1 MEAVMQIFG
10 ERVMGMQLMQFRP
23 LLVLGLMGLVA
34 GFSTAQEVTLKLR
47 YQPGQTLNYKVTVEG
62 KVNLVSEVGV
72 ATDLQF
78 KGELTQE
85 QVVKEVADD
94 GTATLLL
101 TVSGKM
107 KLVSPTEGTQ
117 PSEQEVPTTKV
128 TMKIAPDGKVL
139 EVKPIKEEGEK
150 SGEQLKALQDPFQ
163 ALTMSA
169 SAWSLLVPNLPPKPV
184 KVGETWDMSGTVP
197 VPMPSGQSVQAKVIG
212 KGKLVS
218 VERKDGSEMAVSET
232 QIEIPELGEVVTKML
247 PLKEM
252 GVDMQVKGGTKS
264 NSKHWFDLTKGLLT
278 RSEVNSE
285 TKMVIV
291 IQMPENV
298 GAGTMT
304 LQTQT
309 QVKSVIEL
317 VSVKP

>member
-1 MEAVMQIFG
+1 
-10 ERVMGMQLMQFRP
+10 MQLLRFRS
-23 LLVLGLMGLVA
+23 LLVLGLFGLMVGFVA
-34 GFSTAQEVTLKLR
+34 AQEVTLKLR

-107 KLVSPTEGTQ
+107 KLVAPTEGTQ

-128 TMKIAPDGKVL
+128 TMKIAPDGRIV
-139 EVKPIKEEGEK
+139 EVKPVKGEGEK
-150 SGEQLKALQDPFQ
+150 SGEQLKMLQDPFQ

-218 VERKDGSEMAVSET
+218 VERKDGSEIAVSEA
-232 QIEIPELGEVVTKML
+232 QVEIPELGEIVTKML

>member
-1 MEAVMQIFG
+1 
-10 ERVMGMQLMQFRP
+10 MQLMRFRSS
-23 LLVLGLMGLVA
+23 LVLVLIGLVA
-34 GFSTAQEVTLKLR
+34 GFAAAQEIALKLR

-107 KLVSPTEGTQ
+107 RLVPPTGEAQ
-117 PSEQEVPTTKV
+117 PTEQEVPTIKV
-128 TMKIAPDGKVL
+128 MMKIAPDGRVV
-139 EVKPIKEEGEK
+139 EVKPVKEEGGK
-150 SGEQLKALQDPFQ
+150 SGEQLMALQDPFQ

-169 SAWSLLVPNLPPKPV
+169 SAWSLLAPNLPPKPV
-184 KVGETWDMSGTVP
+184 KVGETWEMSSTVP
-197 VPMPSGQSVQAKVIG
+197 IPTPSGQSVQAKVIG

-218 VERKDGSEMAVSET
+218 VERKDGSEIALSET

-252 GVDMQVKGGTKS
+252 GIDMQVKGGTKS
-264 NSKHWFDLTKGLLT
+264 NSRHWFDLTKGLLT

-291 IQMPENV
+291 IQTPENV

-309 QVKSVIEL
+309 QVKSVVEL

>member
-1 MEAVMQIFG
+1 
-10 ERVMGMQLMQFRP
+10 MGMQFMRFRP
-23 LLVLGLMGLVA
+23 LLVLGLIGLVA
-34 GFSTAQEVTLKLR
+34 GFSTAQEVALKLR

-78 KGELTQE
+78 KSDLTQE

-117 PSEQEVPTTKV
+117 PTEQEVPTTKV
-128 TMKIAPDGKVL
+128 MMKVAPDGRIT
-139 EVKPIKEEGEK
+139 EIKPVKEESEK

-169 SAWSLLVPNLPPKPV
+169 SVWSLLAPNLPPKPV

-218 VERKDGSEMAVSET
+218 VERKDGSEIAVSEA
-232 QIEIPELGEVVTKML
+232 QVEIPELGEVVTKML

>member
-1 MEAVMQIFG
+1 
-10 ERVMGMQLMQFRP
+10 MQFMRFR
-23 LLVLGLMGLVA
+23 LSLVLALIGLAA
-34 GFSTAQEVTLKLR
+34 GFAAAQEIALKLR

-78 KGELTQE
+78 KGDLTQE

-107 KLVSPTEGTQ
+107 RLISPTEGSQ
-117 PSEQEVPTTKV
+117 PTEQEVPTTKV
-128 TMKIAPDGKVL
+128 MMKIAPDGRIV
-139 EVKPIKEEGEK
+139 EVKPVKEEGKK
-150 SGEQLKALQDPFQ
+150 SGEQLMALQDPFQ

-169 SAWSLLVPNLPPKPV
+169 SAWSLLAPNLPLKPV
-184 KVGETWDMSGTVP
+184 KVGETWEMSGTVP
-197 VPMPSGQSVQAKVIG
+197 ITTPSGQSVQAKVIG

-218 VERKDGSEMAVSET
+218 VERKDGSEIAVSET

>member
-1 MEAVMQIFG
+1 
-10 ERVMGMQLMQFRP
+10 MQLMRFRS
-23 LLVLGLMGLVA
+23 LLVLGLFGLMVGFVA
-34 GFSTAQEVTLKLR
+34 AQEVTLKLR

-107 KLVSPTEGTQ
+107 KLFAPTEGTQ

-128 TMKIAPDGKVL
+128 TMKIAPDGRIV
-139 EVKPIKEEGEK
+139 EVKPVKGEGEK
-150 SGEQLKALQDPFQ
+150 SGEQLKMLQDPFQ

-218 VERKDGSEMAVSET
+218 VERKDGSEIAVSEA
-232 QIEIPELGEVVTKML
+232 QVEIPELGEIVTKML

>member
-1 MEAVMQIFG
+1 MQSI
-10 ERVMGMQLMQFRP
+10 QFRSS
-23 LLVLGLMGLVA
+23 LVLVLMGLVA
-34 GFSTAQEVTLKLR
+34 GFAAAQEIALKLR

-78 KGELTQE
+78 KGDLTQE

-107 KLVSPTEGTQ
+107 RLVSPTEGTQ
-117 PSEQEVPTTKV
+117 PTEQEVPTTKV
-128 TMKIAPDGKVL
+128 MMKIAPDGKVV
-139 EVKPIKEEGEK
+139 EVKPVKGEGEK
-150 SGEQLKALQDPFQ
+150 SGEQFMALQDPFQ
-163 ALTMSA
+163 ALIMSA
-169 SAWSLLVPNLPPKPV
+169 SAWSLLAHNLPPKPV
-184 KVGETWDMSGTVP
+184 KIGETWDMSGTVP
-197 VPMPSGQSVQAKVIG
+197 IPTPSGQSVQAKVVG
-212 KGKLVS
+212 KGKLLS
-218 VERKDGSEMAVSET
+218 VERKDGREIAVSET

-252 GVDMQVKGGTKS
+252 GIDMQVKGGTKS

-304 LQTQT
+304 LQTQI
-309 QVKSVIEL
+309 QVKSVNEL

>member
-1 MEAVMQIFG
+1 
-10 ERVMGMQLMQFRP
+10 MGMQLMRFRS
-23 LLVLGLMGLVA
+23 LLVLGLFGLMVGFVA
-34 GFSTAQEVTLKLR
+34 AQEVTLKLR

-107 KLVSPTEGTQ
+107 KLVAPTEGTQ

-128 TMKIAPDGKVL
+128 TMKIAPDGRIV
-139 EVKPIKEEGEK
+139 EVKPVKGEGEK
-150 SGEQLKALQDPFQ
+150 SGEQLKMLQDPFQ

-218 VERKDGSEMAVSET
+218 VERKDGSEIAVSEA
-232 QIEIPELGEVVTKML
+232 QVEIPELGEIVTKML

>member
-1 MEAVMQIFG
+1 MW
-10 ERVMGMQLMQFRP
+10 FRSS
-23 LLVLGLMGLVA
+23 LVLALIGLAA
-34 GFSTAQEVTLKLR
+34 GFAAAQEIALKLR

-78 KGELTQE
+78 KGDLTQE

-107 KLVSPTEGTQ
+107 RLISPTEGSQ
-117 PSEQEVPTTKV
+117 PTEQEVPTTKV
-128 TMKIAPDGKVL
+128 MMKIAPDGRIV
-139 EVKPIKEEGEK
+139 EVKPVKEEGKK
-150 SGEQLKALQDPFQ
+150 SGEQLMALQDPFQ

-169 SAWSLLVPNLPPKPV
+169 SAWSLLAPNLPLKPV
-184 KVGETWDMSGTVP
+184 KVGETWEMSGTVP
-197 VPMPSGQSVQAKVIG
+197 ITTPSGQSVQAKVIG

-218 VERKDGSEMAVSET
+218 VERKDGSEIAVSET

>member
-1 MEAVMQIFG
+1 
-10 ERVMGMQLMQFRP
+10 MQLMRFRSS
-23 LLVLGLMGLVA
+23 LVLVLIGLVA
-34 GFSTAQEVTLKLR
+34 GFAAAQEIALKLR

-78 KGELTQE
+78 KGDLTQE

-107 KLVSPTEGTQ
+107 RLISPTEGSQ
-117 PSEQEVPTTKV
+117 PTEQEVPTTKV
-128 TMKIAPDGKVL
+128 MMKIAPDGRIV
-139 EVKPIKEEGEK
+139 EVKPVKEEGKK
-150 SGEQLKALQDPFQ
+150 SGEQLMALQDPFQ

-169 SAWSLLVPNLPPKPV
+169 SAWSLLAPNLPLKPV
-184 KVGETWDMSGTVP
+184 KVGETWEMSGTVP
-197 VPMPSGQSVQAKVIG
+197 ITTPSGQSVQAKVIG

-218 VERKDGSEMAVSET
+218 VERKDGSEIAVSET

>member
-1 MEAVMQIFG
+1 V
-10 ERVMGMQLMQFRP
+10 
-23 LLVLGLMGLVA
+23 VLGLIGLLA
-34 GFSTAQEVTLKLR
+34 GFVAVQEFTLKFR

-78 KGELTQE
+78 KGDLTQE

-107 KLVSPTEGTQ
+107 RLVSPTEGTQ
-117 PSEQEVPTTKV
+117 PTEQEVPTTKIM
-128 TMKIAPDGKVL
+128 MKIAPDGKVM
-139 EVKPIKEEGEK
+139 EVKPVKEEGEK

-169 SAWSLLVPNLPPKPV
+169 SAWSLLAPNLPPKPV
-184 KVGETWDMSGTVP
+184 KVGETWDMSGTIP
-197 VPMPSGQSVQAKVIG
+197 VPTPSGQSVQAKIVG

-218 VERKDGSEMAVSET
+218 VESKDGSDIAVSET

>member
-1 MEAVMQIFG
+1 MQS
-10 ERVMGMQLMQFRP
+10 MWFRSS
-23 LLVLGLMGLVA
+23 LVLALIGLAA
-34 GFSTAQEVTLKLR
+34 GFAAAQEIALKLR
-47 YQPGQTLNYKVTVEG
+47 YQSGQTLNYKVTVEG

-78 KGELTQE
+78 KGDLTQE

-107 KLVSPTEGTQ
+107 RLISPTEGSQ
-117 PSEQEVPTTKV
+117 PTEQEVPTTKV
-128 TMKIAPDGKVL
+128 MMKIAPDGRIV
-139 EVKPIKEEGEK
+139 EVKPVKEEGKK
-150 SGEQLKALQDPFQ
+150 SGEQLMALQDPFQ

-169 SAWSLLVPNLPPKPV
+169 SAWSLLVPNLPLKPV
-184 KVGETWDMSGTVP
+184 KVGETWEMSGTVP
-197 VPMPSGQSVQAKVIG
+197 ITTPSGQSVQAKVIG

-218 VERKDGSEMAVSET
+218 VERKDGSETAVSET

>member
-1 MEAVMQIFG
+1 
-10 ERVMGMQLMQFRP
+10 MQFMRFR
-23 LLVLGLMGLVA
+23 LSLVLALIGLVA
-34 GFSTAQEVTLKLR
+34 GFAAAQEIALKLR

-78 KGELTQE
+78 KGDLTQE

-107 KLVSPTEGTQ
+107 RLISPTEGSQ
-117 PSEQEVPTTKV
+117 PTEQEVPTTKV
-128 TMKIAPDGKVL
+128 MMKIAPDGRIV
-139 EVKPIKEEGEK
+139 EVKPVKEEGKK
-150 SGEQLKALQDPFQ
+150 SGEQLMALQDPFQ

-169 SAWSLLVPNLPPKPV
+169 SAWSLLAPNLPLKPV
-184 KVGETWDMSGTVP
+184 KVGETWEMSGTVP
-197 VPMPSGQSVQAKVIG
+197 ITTPSGQSVQAKVIG

-218 VERKDGSEMAVSET
+218 VERKDGSEIAVSET

>member
-1 MEAVMQIFG
+1 MQS
-10 ERVMGMQLMQFRP
+10 MWFRSS
-23 LLVLGLMGLVA
+23 LVLALIGLAA
-34 GFSTAQEVTLKLR
+34 GFAAAQEIALKLR
-47 YQPGQTLNYKVTVEG
+47 YQLGQTLNYKVTVEG

-78 KGELTQE
+78 NGDLTQE

-107 KLVSPTEGTQ
+107 RLISPTEGSQ
-117 PSEQEVPTTKV
+117 PTEQEVPTTKV
-128 TMKIAPDGKVL
+128 MMKIAPDGRIV
-139 EVKPIKEEGEK
+139 EVKPVKEEGKK
-150 SGEQLKALQDPFQ
+150 SGEQLMALQDPFQ

-169 SAWSLLVPNLPPKPV
+169 SAWSLLAPNLPLKPV
-184 KVGETWDMSGTVP
+184 KVGETWEMSGTVP
-197 VPMPSGQSVQAKVIG
+197 ITTPSGQSVQAKVIG

-218 VERKDGSEMAVSET
+218 VERKDGSEIAVSEA

>member
-1 MEAVMQIFG
+1 MQPL
-10 ERVMGMQLMQFRP
+10 RSRP
-23 LLVLGLMGLVA
+23 LVVLGLIGLLA
-34 GFSTAQEVTLKLR
+34 GFVAAQEFTLKFR

-78 KGELTQE
+78 KGDLTQE

-107 KLVSPTEGTQ
+107 RLVSPTEGTQ
-117 PSEQEVPTTKV
+117 PTEQEVPTTKIM
-128 TMKIAPDGKVL
+128 MKIAPDGKVM
-139 EVKPIKEEGEK
+139 EVKPVKEEGEK
-150 SGEQLKALQDPFQ
+150 LGEQLKALQDPFQ

-197 VPMPSGQSVQAKVIG
+197 VPMPSGQSVQAKIVG

-218 VERKDGSEMAVSET
+218 VESKDGSDIAVSET

>member
-1 MEAVMQIFG
+1 MKPFW
-10 ERVMGMQLMQFRP
+10 FRS
-23 LLVLGLMGLVA
+23 LLVLGLIGLVA
-34 GFSTAQEVTLKLR
+34 GFVAAQEIALKLR

-85 QVVKEVADD
+85 QVVKEVAND

-107 KLVSPTEGTQ
+107 RLVSPTEGTQ
-117 PSEQEVPTTKV
+117 PAEQEVPTTKV
-128 TMKIAPDGKVL
+128 MMKIAPDGKVV
-139 EVKPIKEEGEK
+139 EFKPVKEEGEK
-150 SGEQLKALQDPFQ
+150 SGEQLKMLQDPFQ

-169 SAWSLLVPNLPPKPV
+169 SAWSLLSPNLPPKPV

-197 VPMPSGQSVQAKVIG
+197 VPMPSGQSAQAKVIG
-212 KGKLVS
+212 KGKLLS
-218 VERKDGSEMAVSET
+218 VECKDGSEIAVSET

-252 GVDMQVKGGTKS
+252 GIDMQVKGGTKS
-264 NSKHWFDLTKGLLT
+264 NSKHWFDLMKGLLT

-291 IQMPENV
+291 IQTPENV

>member
-1 MEAVMQIFG
+1 
-10 ERVMGMQLMQFRP
+10 MQFMRFR
-23 LLVLGLMGLVA
+23 LSLVLALIGLAA
-34 GFSTAQEVTLKLR
+34 GFAAAQEIALKLR
-47 YQPGQTLNYKVTVEG
+47 YQSGQTLNYKVTVEG

-78 KGELTQE
+78 KGDLTQE

-107 KLVSPTEGTQ
+107 RLISPTEGSQ
-117 PSEQEVPTTKV
+117 PTEQEVPTTKV
-128 TMKIAPDGKVL
+128 MMKIAPDGRIV
-139 EVKPIKEEGEK
+139 EVKPVKEEGKK
-150 SGEQLKALQDPFQ
+150 SGEQLMTLQDPFQ

-169 SAWSLLVPNLPPKPV
+169 SAWSLLAPNLPLKPV
-184 KVGETWDMSGTVP
+184 KVGETWEMSGTVP
-197 VPMPSGQSVQAKVIG
+197 ITTPSGQSVQAKVIG

-218 VERKDGSEMAVSET
+218 VERKDGSEIAVSEA

>member
-1 MEAVMQIFG
+1 
-10 ERVMGMQLMQFRP
+10 MQLMRFRS
-23 LLVLGLMGLVA
+23 LLVLGLFGLMVGFVA
-34 GFSTAQEVTLKLR
+34 AQEVTLKLR

-107 KLVSPTEGTQ
+107 KLVAPTEGTQ

-128 TMKIAPDGKVL
+128 TMKIAPDGRIV
-139 EVKPIKEEGEK
+139 EVKPVKGEGEK
-150 SGEQLKALQDPFQ
+150 SGEQLKMLQDPFQ

-218 VERKDGSEMAVSET
+218 VERKDGSEIAVSEA
-232 QIEIPELGEVVTKML
+232 QVEIPELGEIVTKML